1 MKNINISKTDNRTW
15 VVKAD
20 TERFGIQEIMF
31 ESYKR
36 EECVKYAEQYGYVE
50 RKRNVRKL
58 DYKGMSFKENQDE
71 TFTVTSDKG
80 KYQNVCA
87 TFGHATS
94 WIYNMAANNDIGNEF
109 VRKICEAY
117 GCDTEGRAF
126 REEGHLLW

>member
-71 TFTVTSDKG
+71 
-80 KYQNVCA
+80 
-87 TFGHATS
+87 
-94 WIYNMAANNDIGNEF
+94 F

-126 REEGHLLW
+126 REEGYLLW